1 MGNNVTYL
9 NINVCVM
16 YVINNYSC
24 IVSFDAQKIYFLD
37 YFVSELSVYP
47 LPQNYTV
54 YEYST
59 VHSKQLCLLVIV

>member
-1 MGNNVTYL
+1 MTYL
-9 NINVCVM
+9 NNNVCVM

-37 YFVSELSVYP
+37 YFVSELSLYP

-54 YEYST
+54 YSA